1 MDSLFEGMVLFNPSQ
16 LASDQDQQ
24 NHHQEQQQQQQD
36 HHQEQQQQQQQDHQ
50 DNHHDPINP
59 PPPIPIDA
67 PTTTADSE
75 STTSSLNSNSH
86 STSQPLDEN
95 LFSDLTIVAPLE
107 TLPQSQNSSSTPSI
121 STTTTRAIP
130 SISRQVSRKKKRA
143 GLRIGYGRD
152 GSRDAYSHFSPS
164 DLDSDSHSIQSDALD
179 DLPHTEDHNLV
190 STTPTKIDHD
200 DDDNQTTTQVQQ
212 EEQHEEKEVQEE
224 QHEEKEVQVEQQE
237 AKEVQEERQEA
248 KEVQEEKGEMSLED
262 IKAQIAEKLKGA
274 RELVAS
280 VSAARKESIRRR
292 RKAAEN
298 VNVALIKHRELE
310 KELEEACEAEDFER
324 AERVSDSLAAAEEE
338 KQSFHI
344 ALREAEAESDANES
358 NMQEALQA
366 QIAAEELCVSLLH
379 NFATVSTL
387 FFSFPNYAYLLK
399 PCA

>member
-16 LASDQDQQ
+16 LASDQDKQ
-24 NHHQEQQQQQQD
+24 NHHQEQ
-36 HHQEQQQQQQQDHQ
+36 EQQEDHQ

-67 PTTTADSE
+67 PTTTATTADSE
-75 STTSSLNSNSH
+75 STASSLNSNSH
-86 STSQPLDEN
+86 SSSQPLDEN

-107 TLPQSQNSSSTPSI
+107 TLPQSQNCSSTPSI
-121 STTTTRAIP
+121 STTTTTTRAIP
-130 SISRQVSRKKKRA
+130 SVSRQVSRKKKRA

-152 GSRDAYSHFSPS
+152 GSRDAHSHFSPL
-164 DLDSDSHSIQSDALD
+164 DLDSDSHSIQSDSLD
-179 DLPHTEDHNLV
+179 DLPHAEDHNLV
-190 STTPTKIDHD
+190 SSTPTKIDHD
-200 DDDNQTTTQVQQ
+200 DDDDDDNQTTAQFQQ
-212 EEQHEEKEVQEE
+212 EEQHEEKEEQQEE
-224 QHEEKEVQVEQQE
+224 AKEGQQQE
-237 AKEVQEERQEA
+237 AK
-248 KEVQEEKGEMSLED
+248 KVQEEKGELSLED
-262 IKAQIAEKLKGA
+262 IKAKIAEKLKGA
-274 RELVAS
+274 GELVAS

-338 KQSFHI
+338 KQSFLI

-379 NFATVSTL
+379 KFATVSTL
-387 FFSFPNYAYLLK
+387 FFFSQTMHIAISTLTH
-399 PCA
+399 

>member
-16 LASDQDQQ
+16 LTSDQDQQ
-24 NHHQEQQQQQQD
+24 NHHQQQ
-36 HHQEQQQQQQQDHQ
+36 EEEDHQ

-67 PTTTADSE
+67 PTTTATTADSD

-86 STSQPLDEN
+86 SSSQPLDEN

-164 DLDSDSHSIQSDALD
+164 DLDLDSHSIQSDALD

-190 STTPTKIDHD
+190 SATPTKIDHD
-200 DDDNQTTTQVQQ
+200 DDDNQTTTQVQQEEQHKEKEVQ

-248 KEVQEEKGEMSLED
+248 KEVQEEKGEMSLGD

>member
-16 LASDQDQQ
+16 LTSDQDQQ
-24 NHHQEQQQQQQD
+24 NHPQQQ
-36 HHQEQQQQQQQDHQ
+36 EEEDHQ

-67 PTTTADSE
+67 PTTTATTADSD

-86 STSQPLDEN
+86 SSSQPLDEN

-121 STTTTRAIP
+121 STTTTTTRAIP

-164 DLDSDSHSIQSDALD
+164 DLDPDSHSIQSDALD

-190 STTPTKIDHD
+190 SATPTKIDHD

-224 QHEEKEVQVEQQE
+224 QHEEKEVQDEQQE

-324 AERVSDSLAAAEEE
+324 AERVSNSLAAAEEE